1 MQNGSDMS
9 FSQPPPISML
19 FLREDFFCKKIICL
33 LAATFYKIRFNSNP
47 SAHQFREKIWV
58 NVSLFVPL
66 PFLCNRRAARQAQ
79 FLALHYTVVAS
90 SENFGSTKI
99 IIKKK
104 CQNQFF
110 KSKAVFFYTNCHVIT
125 FGVSFELLLFLTSYV
140 KFFEC

>member
-66 PFLCNRRAARQAQ
+66 PFLCNRRAVPPAKRSFWLCITQWLPAQ
-79 FLALHYTVVAS
+79 KTL
-90 SENFGSTKI
+90 
-99 IIKKK
+99 
-104 CQNQFF
+104 
-110 KSKAVFFYTNCHVIT
+110 
-125 FGVSFELLLFLTSYV
+125 GVQ
-140 KFFEC
+140 K